1 MKSDKGY
8 NILAA
13 KEEKSCVKKK
23 ERNKREREREK
34 RKGSKKK
41 QESFV
46 QLKLKVRKLAKKNR
60 IQQQLIPHRTCA
72 VSVYSHMNR
81 TSNRAQ
87 EQRGWSVF
95 VVDGFMKN
103 ILIMWSMMKLAK
115 RSSVLHVVLE
125 MFV

>member
-1 MKSDKGY
+1 MKSDEGY

-23 ERNKREREREK
+23 ERNKREREK
-34 RKGSKKK
+34 RKGSRKK

-60 IQQQLIPHRTCA
+60 IQQQLISHRTYA

-87 EQRGWSVF
+87 EQSGWS
-95 VVDGFMKN
+95 VDGFMKN
-103 ILIMWSMMKLAK
+103 VLIMWSMMKLAK
-115 RSSVLHVVLE
+115 RCSVLHVVLE